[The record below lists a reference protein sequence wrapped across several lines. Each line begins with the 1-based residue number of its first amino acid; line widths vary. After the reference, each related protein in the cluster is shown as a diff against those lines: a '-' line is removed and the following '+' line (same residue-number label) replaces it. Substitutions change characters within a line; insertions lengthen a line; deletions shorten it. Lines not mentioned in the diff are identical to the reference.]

1 MKCEESVENVTMKR
15 EYEDKNACTRR
26 FFLILS
32 LITKTPL
39 TETFLQ
45 RIPAPELN
53 QKGVWQHQLY
63 KNQNGRSSIERKY
76 KDSHQAYCQQ
86 IQEMV
91 YYTDRCQ
98 AISEFNEHKAMLLC
112 PKLAPNFGYENHPL
126 GIEEDN
132 TNIPNFRFVSSEQT
146 EGTFQCCIQYLNK
159 ARIESIY
166 SMTTDKAKAI
176 SLKAL
181 VDKENNRVIFAESD
195 VDFTDVLLSFLTMPM
210 GTIIRLISNHNQP
223 PTVAVGCMN
232 NLYESIKNLDMQF
245 FRSEA
250 CKTMLLCPRNDAA
263 PQNKR
268 LKLQIDDGELP
279 RYFLCTTDCTLSG
292 HKLLSLYPNAVCE
305 CGKLMDRTMELSEK
319 TVQKLVF
326 DARDRGVF
334 VKGLTQFIIS
344 DELQVKPSSIE
355 ASVSVLSKLGL
366 MDCSAI
372 KEYKYSIV
380 DIGVD
385 EVLTLLKC
393 SLVSKK
399 PLTETLLK
407 QNSAPK
413 FGKEDFDQN
422 IYVKST
428 VEEPDSN
435 VDGKIHVKLIISKSK
450 KIVCFAEASKEFV
463 DLVSSFLT
471 VPLGYIIK
479 EMQSGFS
486 KGSLTHL
493 YNSVQELDAEKYL
506 KSYVHKEM
514 LINPKLAPYFRYE
527 NHPLGIEE
535 GLHPTYRATEYYYY
549 DNNNKLLYR
558 HQLTSDGEIPSGSY
572 TRSSIL
578 TVKDPK
584 SQFKEARRGGFV
596 SESTMFTVTDNLII
610 TPISQFESLSLLNKL
625 KVPFS
630 DIEER
635 VVHVGH
641 EKALRLLVASFVSE
655 SALTNAFLREPNPY
669 FN

>member
-1 MKCEESVENVTMKR
+1 
-15 EYEDKNACTRR
+15 
-26 FFLILS
+26 
-32 LITKTPL
+32 
-39 TETFLQ
+39 
-45 RIPAPELN
+45 
-53 QKGVWQHQLY
+53 
-63 KNQNGRSSIERKY
+63 
-76 KDSHQAYCQQ
+76 
-86 IQEMV
+86 
-91 YYTDRCQ
+91 
-98 AISEFNEHKAMLLC
+98 
-112 PKLAPNFGYENHPL
+112 
-126 GIEEDN
+126 
-132 TNIPNFRFVSSEQT
+132 
-146 EGTFQCCIQYLNK
+146 
-159 ARIESIY
+159 
-166 SMTTDKAKAI
+166 MTTDKAKAI

-195 VDFTDVLLSFLTMPM
+195 VDFTDVLFSFLTMPM
-210 GTIIRLISNHNQP
+210 GTIIRLISNHNKP

-232 NLYESIKNLDMQF
+232 NLYESIKNLDMRC
-245 FRSEA
+245 FRTEA

-279 RYFLCTTDCTLSG
+279 RYFLCTTECTIYG

-305 CGKLMDRTMELSEK
+305 CGRLMNRTMNLSEK
-319 TVQKLVF
+319 TKKLVF
-326 DARDRGVF
+326 DARDREVF
-334 VKGLTQFIIS
+334 VKGLNQFIIS

-355 ASVSVLSKLGL
+355 AGVSVLSKLGL
-366 MDCSAI
+366 TDYSTI
-372 KEYKYSIV
+372 EKYNYYNIDV
-380 DIGVD
+380 GID

-422 IYVKST
+422 IYVEST
-428 VEEPDSN
+428 VEEPESN
-435 VDGKIHVKLIISKSK
+435 VDGKIHVKLIVSKSK
-450 KIVCFAEASKEFV
+450 KIVCFAEASEEFV

-493 YNSVQELDAEKYL
+493 YNSVQDLDAEKYF
-506 KSYVHKEM
+506 KSNEHKEI
-514 LINPKLAPYFRYE
+514 LISPKLAPDFSYE
-527 NHPLGIEE
+527 NHPLGFEE
-535 GLHPTYRATEYYYY
+535 GLHPTYYYADYSSY
-549 DNNNKLLYR
+549 NS
-558 HQLTSDGEIPSGSY
+558 QLTSDGEIPSGPHC
-572 TRSSIL
+572 RSSIL
-578 TVKDPK
+578 TIKDPK
-584 SQFKEARRGGFV
+584 SHFKDVTRGGYV
-596 SESTMFTVTDNLII
+596 AGPVMFTVTDNLII
-610 TPISQFESLSLLNKL
+610 TRISPVQSLSLLNNL

-635 VVHVGH
+635 VVRVGS

-669 FN
+669 FS

>member
-1 MKCEESVENVTMKR
+1 
-15 EYEDKNACTRR
+15 
-26 FFLILS
+26 
-32 LITKTPL
+32 
-39 TETFLQ
+39 
-45 RIPAPELN
+45 
-53 QKGVWQHQLY
+53 
-63 KNQNGRSSIERKY
+63 
-76 KDSHQAYCQQ
+76 
-86 IQEMV
+86 
-91 YYTDRCQ
+91 
-98 AISEFNEHKAMLLC
+98 
-112 PKLAPNFGYENHPL
+112 
-126 GIEEDN
+126 
-132 TNIPNFRFVSSEQT
+132 
-146 EGTFQCCIQYLNK
+146 
-159 ARIESIY
+159 
-166 SMTTDKAKAI
+166 MTTEEAKAI
-176 SLKAL
+176 SLKTL
-181 VDKENNRVIFAESD
+181 VDKKNNRVIFVESD
-195 VDFTDVLLSFLTMPM
+195 EDFPDVLFSFLTMPM

-232 NLYESIKNLDMQF
+232 NLYKSIKNLDMQC
-245 FRSEA
+245 FRTEA

-292 HKLLSLYPNAVCE
+292 HKLLSLYPDAVCE
-305 CGKLMDRTMELSEK
+305 CGQHMDRTMELLEK

-326 DARDRGVF
+326 DAQDSGVF
-334 VKGLTQFIIS
+334 VKGLNQFIIS

-366 MDCSAI
+366 TDCSTI
-372 KEYKYSIV
+372 EEYNYYNIDV
-380 DIGVD
+380 GVD

-422 IYVKST
+422 IYVEST
-428 VEEPDSN
+428 VEEPESN
-435 VDGKIHVKLIISKSK
+435 VDGKINVKLIISKSK
-450 KIVCFAEASKEFV
+450 KMVCFAEASKEFV

-493 YNSVQELDAEKYL
+493 YNSVKELDTEKYL
-506 KSYVHKEM
+506 KSDEHKKM
-514 LINPKLAPYFRYE
+514 LIGPKLAPYFSYE

-535 GLHPTYRATEYYYY
+535 GLHPTYCATEYCDVYPWRYE
-549 DNNNKLLYR
+549 
-558 HQLTSDGEIPSGSY
+558 LTSDGKIPSGSY
-572 TRSSIL
+572 WRSSIL

-584 SQFKEARRGGFV
+584 SHFKEATRGGFV
-596 SESTMFTVTDNLII
+596 TRPTMFTVTDNLII
-610 TPISQFESLSLLNKL
+610 TPISQFQSLSVLNKL
-625 KVPFS
+625 KVPFN

-635 VVHVGH
+635 VVHVDR
-641 EKALRLLVASFVSE
+641 EKALHLLVASFVSE